1 MNDAFIA
8 MTNSQD
14 LRETLFFAGF
24 EYVYEK
30 QIIRG
35 KKTYV
40 YTTPDF
46 VLKIQGKNI
55 YLNDVKYRWVS
66 EVRKD
71 MCARYLK

>member
-24 EYVYEK
+24 DYVYEK
-30 QIIRG
+30 QVIRG
-35 KKTYV
+35 KKAYV

-55 YLNDVKYRWVS
+55 YLNNEKFRWVS
-66 EVRKD
+66 EVRKV
-71 MCARYLK
+71 MCERYLK